1 MSRSRAEQSK
11 GNVTDFFLIIL
22 NQEGGRL
29 KRNVLFYS
37 CFEFSLSSLGKRRR
51 STLKATDNVLDER
64 SFQNLKDV
72 EPIGRISGMKKWNV
86 IG

>member
-1 MSRSRAEQSK
+1 MSRSR

-22 NQEGGRL
+22 NRERDKL
-29 KRNVLFYS
+29 KRNILFYS
-37 CFEFSLSSLGKRRR
+37 CFEFGLSFLGKRRR
-51 STLKATDNVLDER
+51 STLKATDDVLDER